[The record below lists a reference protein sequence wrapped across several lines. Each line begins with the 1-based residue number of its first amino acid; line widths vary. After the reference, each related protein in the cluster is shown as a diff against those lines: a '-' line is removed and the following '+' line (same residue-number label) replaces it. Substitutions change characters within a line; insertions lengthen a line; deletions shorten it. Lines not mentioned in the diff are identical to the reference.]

1 MADLPIATHRY
12 LLESLS
18 ELQHMSTTL
27 VRNFLKFVASIKK
40 SAKPVLKQ
48 LFATAM
54 SDVRTTTGSN
64 LRNIL
69 LQTNLLNVDELHP
82 GTADLIRYK
91 EILEIDKWR
100 IPIIREIIDMKCGDI
115 DPPEGWTIAEL
126 QEILDL
132 VCTG

>member
-18 ELQHMSTTL
+18 EQQHMTTTL

-40 SAKPVLKQ
+40 SNKPVLRQ
-48 LFATAM
+48 LFAIAK

>member
-18 ELQHMSTTL
+18 EQQHMSTTL
-27 VRNFLKFVASIKK
+27 VRNFLKFVTSIKK
-40 SAKPVLKQ
+40 SSKPVLKE
-48 LFATAM
+48 LFAVAK

-64 LRNIL
+64 LRNIM
-69 LQTNLLNVDELHP
+69 LQTNLLNVEKIHP
-82 GTADLIRYK
+82 GTADQIKYK

-100 IPIIREIIDMKCGDI
+100 VPIIREIIDMKCGDM
-115 DPPEGWTIAEL
+115 DPPEGWTIDEL

>member
-12 LLESLS
+12 LLEPLF
-18 ELQHMSTTL
+18 EQQHMSTTL
-27 VRNFLKFVASIKK
+27 VRNFLKFVASLKK
-40 SAKPVLKQ
+40 SNKPVLRQ
-48 LFATAM
+48 LFAIAK

-69 LQTNLLNVDELHP
+69 LQTNLLNVDELQP
-82 GTADLIRYK
+82 DTVGQIRYK

-100 IPIIREIIDMKCGDI
+100 ISLIREIIDMKCGAI
-115 DPPEGWTIAEL
+115 DEPEGWLLEEL
-126 QEILDL
+126 QDILNL